1 MGEQPVAG
9 EKLFVRKATGL
20 VREIGL
26 LTSILIVLSFT
37 IGLGWQKRVFQFSG
51 PAIVPSNQY
60 FLGINPMVMAFLLV
74 GVVILFSIYAFG
86 ALTAAMP
93 RSGGGYVAISRVLH
107 PYLGYMGAWFEFLS
121 TAISFGLIAVAVM
134 EVVVFLFPSLIGL
147 NNSFWTEGNPVTAEA
162 ALIGIGLIVV
172 AVFTVIAMF
181 GVSLTGKLLQVL
193 FWIPAILTVG
203 VYALLVSSSP
213 QALTAGLSKLFGIS
227 DPTAVT
233 NYALAHGMATSFTG
247 GYWGS
252 VFVAILGA
260 YWAYEG
266 YAAST
271 FVAGEVKEAN
281 KNLPRSLFIAALVII
296 VVYTTASTL
305 LYRSASS
312 VGVVTTSNGNTY
324 SFFDAWAWLSYGGG
338 SVGVGD
344 LNHAM
349 SASLPR
355 AWLPFDAAAIAAG
368 IGAGWFVPFLV
379 IFALFWVMNDIP
391 PFILTASR
399 IIFAMSFDRIL
410 PSKLADINERFHSPI
425 WAVAFTGIIA
435 IVGVIGEAEGD
446 YGVISSWS
454 PGLGLVLSTGVP
466 TTDLYDMTFFAL
478 FALAAVVLPFRRKDI
493 YERSPFKPSLG
504 GFPILA
510 LVGLIA
516 FIGNLILAGI
526 EIYTPSGYDFK
537 DASLSWAVSASA
549 APLWTTVGI
558 AVFLTIFYLAYK
570 NYSKSAGVNYQTIYT
585 EIPPE

>member
-51 PAIVPSNQY
+51 PAIVPTNQY

-93 RSGGGYVAISRVLH
+93 RSGGGYVAIYRVLH

-134 EVVVFLFPSLIGL
+134 EVVVFLFPSLVGF
-147 NNSFWTEGNPVTAEA
+147 NNSFWTEGNPAIAEA

-172 AVFTVIAMF
+172 AVFTGIAMF
-181 GVSLTGKLLQVL
+181 GVGLTGKLLQTL

-203 VYALLVSSSP
+203 VYALLVSSTP

-227 DPTAVT
+227 NPTAVT
-233 NYALAHGMATSFTG
+233 NYALAHGMATSFT
-247 GYWGS
+247 
-252 VFVAILGA
+252 GA

-281 KNLPRSLFIAALVII
+281 KNLPRSLFIAALII
-296 VVYTTASTL
+296 IAVYTTASTL

-312 VGVVTTSNGNTY
+312 VGVVTTSSGNTY

-338 SVGVGD
+338 NVGVGD
-344 LNHAM
+344 LNHAI
-349 SASLPR
+349 SASLPK
-355 AWLPFDAAAIAAG
+355 AWLPFDAA
-368 IGAGWFVPFLV
+368 
-379 IFALFWVMNDIP
+379 
-391 PFILTASR
+391 
-399 IIFAMSFDRIL
+399 
-410 PSKLADINERFHSPI
+410 
-425 WAVAFTGIIA
+425 
-435 IVGVIGEAEGD
+435 
-446 YGVISSWS
+446 
-454 PGLGLVLSTGVP
+454 
-466 TTDLYDMTFFAL
+466 
-478 FALAAVVLPFRRKDI
+478 
-493 YERSPFKPSLG
+493 
-504 GFPILA
+504 
-510 LVGLIA
+510 
-516 FIGNLILAGI
+516 
-526 EIYTPSGYDFK
+526 
-537 DASLSWAVSASA
+537 
-549 APLWTTVGI
+549 
-558 AVFLTIFYLAYK
+558 
-570 NYSKSAGVNYQTIYT
+570 
-585 EIPPE
+585 

>member
-26 LTSILIVLSFT
+26 FTSILITLCYT
-37 IGLGWQKRVFQFSG
+37 IGLGWQKRIFQFSG
-51 PAIVPSNQY
+51 PAIVPENQY
-60 FLGINPMVMAFLLV
+60 VLGINPMVMAFLLV
-74 GVVILFSIYAFG
+74 GVVVLFSIYSFG

-147 NNSFWTEGNPVTAEA
+147 NNSFWTEGNPATAEA
-162 ALIGIGLIVV
+162 ALIGIGLLVV
-172 AVFTVIAMF
+172 IVFTGIAML
-181 GVSLTGKLLQVL
+181 GVRMAGLLLQVI
-193 FWIPAILTVG
+193 FWIPAILTIG
-203 VYALLVSSSP
+203 VYALLLSSTP
-213 QALTAGLSKLFGIS
+213 QALATGLKNLFGVAN
-227 DPTAVT
+227 PTAVT
-233 NYALAHGMATSFTG
+233 NYALANGMATSFTG

-281 KNLPRSLFIAALVII
+281 KNLPRSLFISALVII
-296 VVYTTASTL
+296 GVYTTASTL

-312 VGVVTTSNGNTY
+312 VGIVTTSSGNTY
-324 SFFDAWAWLSYGGG
+324 SFFDAWAWASYGQG
-338 SVGVGD
+338 SLSD
-344 LNHAM
+344 LNHALGT
-349 SASLPR
+349 SLPR
-355 AWLPFDAAAIAAG
+355 AWLPFDAAAIASG

-379 IFALFWVMNDIP
+379 LFALFWVMNDIP

-410 PSKLADINERFHSPI
+410 PSKLADINERFHSPL
-425 WAVAFTGIIA
+425 WAVLFTGIVA
-435 IVGVIGEAEGD
+435 IVGVVGEAEGD
-446 YGVISSWS
+446 YGVISSWN

-466 TTDLYDMTFFAL
+466 TTDLYDMIFFAL
-478 FALAAVVLPFRRKDI
+478 FALSAVVLPFRRKDI
-493 YERSPFKPSLG
+493 YERSPYKPSIG
-504 GFPILA
+504 GFPLLA

-526 EIYTPSGYDFK
+526 EIYTPYGYDMK
-537 DASLSWAVSASA
+537 DILSGAAGVFSSAA

-558 AVFLTIFYLAYK
+558 AIFLTIFYVAYK
-570 NYSKSAGVNYQTIYT
+570 SYSKSTGVNYQTIYT